1 VPALKS
7 SPPRKKPETGKFR
20 LGIVC
25 YPTFGGS
32 GVVAAELGQALAARG
47 HKVHIISTDLPARMR
62 PVKDLTFHRVQVVSY
77 PLFEYPPYT
86 LALATKIADVIRQEN
101 LDLIH
106 AHYAIPHSIAALLG
120 QEMASCQVKIVTTLH
135 GTDVQL
141 IGMEPSYW
149 EVTRYGMLRS
159 NGITA
164 VSQSL
169 AETTIKEFHLNREVR
184 VIPNFVDTRTFRRRP
199 NGRRRR
205 KMAGPDE
212 KILLHI
218 SNFRDLKR
226 PWEAVEIFQGV
237 AASLPSRLYMIG
249 EGPGRTKAEQ
259 AAARLGLDDKVHFI
273 PFVDRIQDWLSQADL
288 LIHPSEMES
297 FGLVSL
303 EAMSCGV
310 PVVAYRAGGLPEVV
324 SDGENGYLLEVGDI
338 EGAVEKATSLLREGD
353 RWEAFSLRGQETARS
368 KFSLG
373 KVVPLYEQYF
383 REVLAT

>member
-1 VPALKS
+1 MSILKNK
-7 SPPRKKPETGKFR
+7 PPGRKKESGKFR

-32 GVVAAELGQALAARG
+32 GVVAVELGQALAARG
-47 HKVHIISTDLPARMR
+47 HQVHIISTDLPARLR
-62 PVKDLTFHRVQVVSY
+62 PVRDLTFHRVQVVSY

-86 LALATKIADVIRQEN
+86 LALATKIADVIRQES

-106 AHYAIPHSIAALLG
+106 VHYAIPHSIAAILG
-120 QEMASCQVKIVTTLH
+120 QDMASCRVKIVTTLH

-141 IGMEPSYW
+141 VGLEPSYW

-159 NGITA
+159 SGITA
-164 VSQSL
+164 VSRSL

-184 VIPNFVDTRTFRRRP
+184 VIPNFIDTRTFRRRP

-205 KMAGPDE
+205 KMARPDE
-212 KILLHI
+212 KIILHV
-218 SNFRDLKR
+218 SNFRELKR
-226 PWEAVEIFQGV
+226 PWEAVEIFHGV
-237 AASLPSRLYMIG
+237 AAALPARLYMIG
-249 EGPGRTKAEQ
+249 EGPGRRKAEQ
-259 AAARLGLDDKVHFI
+259 TATRMGLDDRVHFI

-310 PVVAYRAGGLPEVV
+310 PVVAYRVGGLPEVV
-324 SDGENGYLLEVGDI
+324 SDGESGHLLEVGDI
-338 EGAVEKATSLLREGD
+338 EGAVAKATALLREGD
-353 RWEAFSLRGQETARS
+353 RWESFSRRGQETARK

-373 KVVPLYEQYF
+373 RVVPRYENYF